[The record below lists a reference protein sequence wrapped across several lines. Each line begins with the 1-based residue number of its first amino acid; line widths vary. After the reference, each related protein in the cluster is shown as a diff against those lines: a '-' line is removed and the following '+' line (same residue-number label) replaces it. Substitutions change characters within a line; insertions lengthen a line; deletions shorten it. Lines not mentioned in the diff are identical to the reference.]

1 MQCKVKLHKSLT
13 KLILHNILKM
23 EKKSLVECSKLAKKR
38 DRAKNF
44 ACGAVWWIACYSF
57 SGAFGGGARS
67 DPLCEH
73 CVPLFGKLI
82 CT

>member
-13 KLILHNILKM
+13 KLTLHNILKM
-23 EKKSLVECSKLAKKR
+23 EKKITCRMHQLAKKR
-38 DRAKNF
+38 DTAKIF

-57 SGAFGGGARS
+57 SGAHGGGVRS

-73 CVPLFGKLI
+73 CVPLSGKLI